1 MQVHAHAISSA
12 HHEATSQPATWKRV
26 AARWM
31 PTFLGFP
38 IGGYAAYLISGPVDG
53 LAAALIGGAITGA
66 IVGAAQAWGLRLRG
80 AAARHWIG
88 ATAAA
93 LMVGLAVGAAVV
105 GYHTDFIDLVVQGAI
120 TGLAVGAAQG
130 VVLRKRL
137 GRLAWA
143 WPPVLSALF
152 AIGWVVTT
160 GWGIDVDEQF
170 TIFGA
175 SGALVV
181 TAATTVLPVLLGG
194 RRQDRA
200 DSQAAGG

>member
-1 MQVHAHAISSA
+1 MPTQAHTLSPTRQETTA
-12 HHEATSQPATWKRV
+12 QPATWKRV

-31 PTFLGFP
+31 ATFSGFP

-53 LAAALIGGAITGA
+53 LTAALIGGALTGA
-66 IVGAAQAWGLRLRG
+66 ILGAAQVWALRLRG
-80 AAARHWIG
+80 AAARHWVA
-88 ATAAA
+88 ATAAG

-105 GYHTDFIDLVVQGAI
+105 GYHTDIIDLVVQGAI

-130 VVLRKRL
+130 VLLRAHL
-137 GRLAWA
+137 GRSAWA
-143 WPPVLSALF
+143 WPPLLSGLF
-152 AIGWVVTT
+152 ATGWVVTI

-181 TAATTVLPVLLGG
+181 TAATIVLPVLLYG
-194 RRQDRA
+194 RSQNRTG
-200 DSQAAGG
+200 SQADGG

>member
-1 MQVHAHAISSA
+1 MQTHAHTISPA
-12 HHEATSQPATWKRV
+12 HHETTTRPTTWKRV
-26 AARWM
+26 AARWLA
-31 PTFLGFP
+31 TFLGFP

-53 LAAALIGGAITGA
+53 LTAALIGGALTGA
-66 IVGAAQAWGLRLRG
+66 ILGAAQVWGLRLRG
-80 AAARHWIG
+80 AAARHWVA
-88 ATAAA
+88 ATAAG

-105 GYHTDFIDLVVQGAI
+105 GYHTDLIDLVVQGAI

-130 VVLRKRL
+130 VLLHKRV

-143 WPPVLSALF
+143 WPPLLSGLF
-152 AIGWVVTT
+152 ATGWVVTI

-181 TAATTVLPVLLGG
+181 TAATIVLPVLLNG

-200 DSQAAGG
+200 RSQVDGG

>member
-1 MQVHAHAISSA
+1 MHAQTHTISPA
-12 HHEATSQPATWKRV
+12 RLETTSQPATWKRV

-53 LAAALIGGAITGA
+53 LTAALIGGAITGA
-66 IVGAAQAWGLRLRG
+66 ILGAAQAWGLRLRG
-80 AAARHWIG
+80 AAVRHWIA
-88 ATAAA
+88 ATAAG

-105 GYHTDFIDLVVQGAI
+105 GYHTDLIDLVVQGAI

-130 VVLRKRL
+130 GLLRAQL
-137 GRLAWA
+137 GRVAWA
-143 WPPVLSALF
+143 WPPLLGVLF
-152 AIGWVVTT
+152 ATGWLVTT

-181 TAATTVLPVLLGG
+181 TAATIVLPVLLNG
-194 RRQDRA
+194 RRQDRNR
-200 DSQAAGG
+200 SQADGG